1 MYDWKLTHEQKK
13 VYCEKDNSKFV
24 CWSFSHE
31 IALLDFIGLFKPSHI
46 YTYNKKLTYPLDT
59 IQLQWM
65 VVSKDTSETPNKK
78 KYAQKRRTTSDKNKL
93 TQS

>member
-1 MYDWKLTHEQKK
+1 MNKKK

-46 YTYNKKLTYPLDT
+46 YTYNKKLTVSTGYYPVAVNGRFEGYQRDT
-59 IQLQWM
+59 KQ
-65 VVSKDTSETPNKK
+65 K